1 MGMNWVINST
11 DIAVF
16 LLSIGIYHV
25 CQTLKIQ
32 CYYLYFFNN
41 ILQAMKVSSKKAT
54 LNNNY
59 VLCHCFS
66 LSLCVDVCFRPFVM
80 CCGRTCILRS
90 NCGNSTKSMWLVL
103 LRSSELF
110 YKTVCAI
117 DHWILLKN
125 LNSVMSAKC
134 TTTLGS
140 FCECIGCCY

>member
-1 MGMNWVINST
+1 MIPHKSIKNMGMNWVINST

-66 LSLCVDVCFRPFVM
+66 LSLC
-80 CCGRTCILRS
+80 
-90 NCGNSTKSMWLVL
+90 WLVFQAIRNVLWQDVYPQIKLWEFYQVNVASAVEKFRTL
-103 LRSSELF
+103 LQNGLCYWS
-110 YKTVCAI
+110 
-117 DHWILLKN
+117 
-125 LNSVMSAKC
+125 LNI
-134 TTTLGS
+134 T
-140 FCECIGCCY
+140 